1 MLRTKRIVLLLLMV
15 SPFIFSSAWAYERI
29 NKPKIIAINGT
40 LLANDYV
47 VDSII
52 KNLNSTGVKVE
63 KNDKEIEIPE
73 ENPLLQKIK
82 ALCDQ
87 AKTQVATNMKNSW
100 VWDSDK
106 NVGVIFD
113 SVKNLIVSITI
124 VE

>member
-1 MLRTKRIVLLLLMV
+1 MLKRVVIFLLML

-63 KNDKEIEIPE
+63 KNDKGIEIPE
-73 ENPLLQKIK
+73 ESLLLQKIK

-87 AKTQVATNMKNSW
+87 AKTQVATNVKNSW
-100 VWDSDK
+100 VWDSDN
-106 NVGVIFD
+106 NVGIIFD